1 MAPPDHGRT
10 VPSMPSRGAEIT
22 ASYRIPPIEAALVS
36 DAMHPGVF
44 TCEPSVSLRQVCR
57 LMVTYHVHAI
67 VVGSAGDEWSMVTDV
82 DVLAAAGADPNVLT
96 AGDVA
101 NSPTLTIAPD
111 EPLVGAARR
120 MAERGV
126 DHMVVIDDGR
136 PAGVISSLD
145 VAGILAW
152 GPR

>member
-1 MAPPDHGRT
+1 M
-10 VPSMPSRGAEIT
+10 PSMSSRNAEIS
-22 ASYRIPPIEAALVS
+22 ASYRLPPIENALVS

-67 VVGSAGDEWSMVTDV
+67 VVGSTGDEWSMVTNV
-82 DVLAAAGADPNVLT
+82 DVLAAAGRDPDVLT

-101 NSPTLTIAPD
+101 NSPTLTTAPD

-120 MAERGV
+120 MAERGA
-126 DHMVVIDDGR
+126 DHMIVVDDGR
-136 PAGVISSLD
+136 PAGVLSSLD
-145 VAGILAW
+145 VAGIIAW